1 MKGNK
6 KIWALFMAVALVLTS
21 MAAPVQASAEN
32 DPAATTYLQNMY
44 SVMNAATSMEAN
56 LEASLGYSDT
66 TLQADTM
73 KLTGNIKMN
82 SQNEMSMDMVLDM
95 GLLGVM
101 LGQQTMS
108 IQYIYV
114 KENGKDVVYMCT
126 DGVWSKETAEAST
139 TSTALTTATS
149 SDIIQLLSDAKV
161 AAESQTVNG
170 KDCVVVTANITG
182 ATISNIYKQAN
193 KADDNKLK
201 KQINKQKKK
210 VNKCQKSVKNKK
222 GKDKKKAKNKLKQ
235 EKAVLKALNEAY
247 KSRQNEYKAL
257 AKCPAMVY
265 TFSIDKSNNNPVQ
278 MKLDMTEFL
287 KAYLAA
293 DSETG
298 ELADM
303 IKSASLVMNY
313 SNINGNV
320 VITVPAEAKNASS
333 GGGALY

>member
-32 DPAATTYLQNMY
+32 DPAAATYLQNM
-44 SVMNAATSMEAN
+44 SSATSTVTSMEAN
-56 LEASLGYSDT
+56 LEASLSYSDT

-73 KLTGNIKMN
+73 KLTGSMKVN
-82 SQNEMSMDMVLDM
+82 SQNEVSMDMVLDM
-95 GLLGVM
+95 GLLGSL

-114 KENGKDVVYMCT
+114 KENGKDVLYMCS
-126 DGVWSKETAEAST
+126 DGVWTKDTAETGTAST
-139 TSTALTTATS
+139 AATAMTSL
-149 SDIIQLLSDAKV
+149 DIIQLLSDAKI

-170 KDCVVVTANITG
+170 KDCVVVTAKMTG
-182 ATISNIYKQAN
+182 ATISNVYKQLN

-210 VNKCQKSVKNKK
+210 VNKLQKSVKKKK
-222 GKDKKKAKNKLKQ
+222 GNAKKKAKNKLKQ
-235 EKAVLKALNEAY
+235 EKAVLKVLNAEY
-247 KSRQNEYKAL
+247 KSRQNEYKVL
-257 AKCPAMVY
+257 AKCPAVVVTY
-265 TFSIDKSNNNPVQ
+265 SIDKTNNNPVQ
-278 MKLDMTEFL
+278 TKLDMTEFL

-303 IKSASLVMNY
+303 FKSASLVMNF